1 MPARNRVEP
10 GRMSC
15 AGAELPD
22 WVPAGARL
30 YLSHTANGLSMRAL
44 ARRTGCHAS
53 TVLRQVRKLENRRD
67 DPLVDDAL
75 TRLDRALRQP
85 PHIPQPLEHAAMA
98 HSSCRLDENPAT
110 DLGCTQDRPKPAQD
124 YSTADMV
131 QVLRHM
137 DQPAAQMIVAPDL
150 PKAVILRDKGD
161 GGTERLAVIDRA
173 LAEMLA
179 LKEWII
185 CQRAGRVRSYMLSP
199 DGTAALRAHTG
210 PDDAPATRRARYS
223 AAETPVAVLARRRD
237 KSGTPFLVPALVQA
251 ADRLREDFAMAQLDA
266 LPLMPADRLIRDLLE
281 RSLPGPNIAP
291 PGTRAARRRV
301 LGALQDLGPGLSDM
315 VLRCC
320 CYLEGVESAEQSM
333 NWCARSGKIVLRIGL
348 QRLKLHYD
356 RLGADDLRMG

>member
-1 MPARNRVEP
+1 MPARNRVES
-10 GRMSC
+10 GCCSC

-22 WVPAGARL
+22 WVPMGARL
-30 YLSHTANGLSMRAL
+30 YLSHTASGLSMRAL
-44 ARRTGCHAS
+44 ARSTGCHAS
-53 TVLRQVRKLENRRD
+53 TVLRQVRRLENRRD

-75 TRLDRALRQP
+75 NRLDRVLRQP
-85 PHIPQPLEHAAMA
+85 PIIPQPVEHAAMA
-98 HSSCRLDENPAT
+98 HSSCLSDDTPVAPFDNALSGPGRAP
-110 DLGCTQDRPKPAQD
+110 D

-131 QVLRHM
+131 QILHHL
-137 DQPAAQMIVAPDL
+137 DQPAAQLIVAPDL
-150 PKAVILRDKGD
+150 PKAVILRDNGH

-185 CQRAGRVRSYMLSP
+185 CQRAGRVRSYALSA
-199 DGTAALRAHTG
+199 DGIAALRAQT
-210 PDDAPATRRARYS
+210 DLEDAPATRRARYS
-223 AAETPVAVLARRRD
+223 AVETPVAVLARRRD
-237 KSGTPFLVPALVQA
+237 KSGTPFLVPSLVQA

-266 LPLMPADRLIRDLLE
+266 LPLMPADRLVRDLLE
-281 RSLPGPNIAP
+281 RNLPGPNIAP
-291 PGTRAARRRV
+291 PGTSAARRRV